1 MCHPFRFARPIVI
14 VAFVCTLATLRAAD
28 EKHAPPAPKEFAFV
42 LSDGYGEAD
51 HYSNDPKIFEN
62 LLVNMRKS
70 GFNTIH
76 CIYRDWRLDLCKKHD
91 VKMMIDVLAWKEGA
105 EVDIRRPEQRAGVK
119 KICEAVRGKDAV
131 WGYNLWNETLSY
143 FGKDRKSVV

>member
-1 MCHPFRFARPIVI
+1 MIRWSPMLLILPIVCSAGEP
-14 VAFVCTLATLRAAD
+14 VKPAAID
-28 EKHAPPAPKEFAFV
+28 QKQAARSDLPKEFAFV

-51 HYSNDPKIFEN
+51 RHSNDPRVFEN

-76 CIYRDWRLDLCKKHD
+76 CVYRDWRVALCRKHK

-105 EVDIRRPEQRAGVK
+105 ETDIRK
-119 KICEAVRGKDAV
+119 
-131 WGYNLWNETLSY
+131 
-143 FGKDRKSVV
+143 